1 MKIKA
6 LTVIQSTA
14 LLVGKYDIM
23 YYLGLDCSTKA
34 IHGVL
39 LDEEENIVEQFKWG
53 SSASNYEDRFYEILT
68 GFEQKL
74 SKIDIGEL
82 LVAVEAAIYIQ
93 NPKTTVALAAV
104 VAGVK
109 YICYRNGY
117 RCMPVD
123 NKVWKRWVLQAG
135 KADKAF
141 IKRFA
146 MDKWGDINS
155 KEQDYCDAACVA
167 LYRKMEDKDEFN
179 ILL

>member
-1 MKIKA
+1 MWA
-6 LTVIQSTA
+6 STVIPNT
-14 LLVGKYDIM
+14 LLLIGRYDIM

-34 IHGVL
+34 IHGVI
-39 LDEEENIVEQFKWG
+39 LDEEEHIIEQFKWA
-53 SSASNYEDRFYEILT
+53 STASNYEDRFYEILT
-68 GFEQKL
+68 GFEEKL

-93 NPKTTVALAAV
+93 NPKTTVALASV

-117 RCMPVD
+117 SCIPVD
-123 NKVWKRWVLQAG
+123 NKVWKRYVLQAG

-146 MDKWGDINS
+146 MEKWEDINS
-155 KEQDYCDAACVA
+155 EEQDYSDAACVA
-167 LYRKMEDKDEFN
+167 LYRKMEDKDEFI

>member
-1 MKIKA
+1 MWA
-6 LTVIQSTA
+6 LTVIQNT
-14 LLVGKYDIM
+14 LLLIGRYDIM

-34 IHGVL
+34 IHGVII
-39 LDEEENIVEQFKWG
+39 DEEEHIIEQFKWA
-53 SSASNYEDRFYEILT
+53 STASNYEDRFYEILT
-68 GFEQKL
+68 GFEEKL

-93 NPKTTVALAAV
+93 NPKTTVALASV

-117 RCMPVD
+117 SCIPVD
-123 NKVWKRWVLQAG
+123 NKVWKRYVLQAG
-135 KADKAF
+135 KADKTF

-146 MDKWGDINS
+146 MEKWEDINS
-155 KEQDYCDAACVA
+155 EEQDYSDAACVA
-167 LYRKMEDKDEFN
+167 LYRKMEDKDEFI

>member
-1 MKIKA
+1 MIVIKNT
-6 LTVIQSTA
+6 LR
-14 LLVGKYDIM
+14 LVGKCDIM

-39 LDEEENIVEQFKWG
+39 LDEEENIIEQFKW
-53 SSASNYEDRFYEILT
+53 SSPASNYEERFYEILE
-68 GFEQKL
+68 GFEEKL
-74 SKIDIGEL
+74 SKIDISDL

-117 RCMPVD
+117 SCMPVD

-146 MDKWGDINS
+146 VEKWDNVNS
-155 KEQDYCDAACVA
+155 KEQDFCDAACVA

>member
-1 MKIKA
+1 MKIEA
-6 LTVIQSTA
+6 LTVIQSTL
-14 LLVGKYDIM
+14 LLVGRYDIM

-34 IHGVL
+34 IHGVI
-39 LDEEENIVEQFKWG
+39 LDEKEHIIEQFKWA
-53 SSASNYEDRFYEILT
+53 STASNYEDRFYEILT
-68 GFEQKL
+68 GFEEKL

-93 NPKTTVALAAV
+93 NPKTTVALASV

-117 RCMPVD
+117 SCIPVD
-123 NKVWKRWVLQAG
+123 NKVWKRYVLQAG
-135 KADKAF
+135 KADKTF

-146 MDKWGDINS
+146 MEKWEDINRE
-155 KEQDYCDAACVA
+155 EQDYSDAACVA
-167 LYRKMEDKDEFN
+167 LYRKMEDKDEFI

>member
-1 MKIKA
+1 MWA
-6 LTVIQSTA
+6 STVIPNT
-14 LLVGKYDIM
+14 LLLIGRYDIM

-34 IHGVL
+34 IHGVII
-39 LDEEENIVEQFKWG
+39 DEEEHIIEQFKWA
-53 SSASNYEDRFYEILT
+53 STASNYEDRFYEILT
-68 GFEQKL
+68 GFEEKL

-93 NPKTTVALAAV
+93 NPKTTVALASV

-117 RCMPVD
+117 SCIPVD
-123 NKVWKRWVLQAG
+123 NKVWKRYVLQAG
-135 KADKAF
+135 KADKTF

-146 MDKWGDINS
+146 MEKWEDINS
-155 KEQDYCDAACVA
+155 EEQDYSDAACVA
-167 LYRKMEDKDEFN
+167 LYRKMEDKDEFI

>member
-1 MKIKA
+1 
-6 LTVIQSTA
+6 
-14 LLVGKYDIM
+14 M

-39 LDEEENIVEQFKWG
+39 LDEEEHIVEQFKWA
-53 SSASNYEDRFYEILT
+53 STASNYEERFYEILT
-68 GFEQKL
+68 GFEEKV

-117 RCMPVD
+117 SCIPVD
-123 NKVWKRWVLQAG
+123 N
-135 KADKAF
+135 
-141 IKRFA
+141 
-146 MDKWGDINS
+146 
-155 KEQDYCDAACVA
+155 
-167 LYRKMEDKDEFN
+167 
-179 ILL
+179 

>member
-1 MKIKA
+1 
-6 LTVIQSTA
+6 
-14 LLVGKYDIM
+14 M

-39 LDEEENIVEQFKWG
+39 LDEEEHIIEQFKLA
-53 SSASNYEDRFYEILT
+53 STASNYEDRFYEILT
-68 GFEQKL
+68 GFEEKV

-117 RCMPVD
+117 SCIPVD
-123 NKVWKRWVLQAG
+123 NKVWKRHVLQAG

-146 MDKWGDINS
+146 MEKWEDINIE
-155 KEQDYCDAACVA
+155 EQDYSDAACVA
-167 LYRKMEDKDEFN
+167 LYRKMEDKDEFI

>member
-1 MKIKA
+1 
-6 LTVIQSTA
+6 
-14 LLVGKYDIM
+14 M

-39 LDEEENIVEQFKWG
+39 LDEEENIVEQFKWA
-53 SSASNYEDRFYEILT
+53 SSASNYEERFYEILT
-68 GFEQKL
+68 GFEEKL
-74 SKIDIGEL
+74 SKIDIGGL

-109 YICYRNGY
+109 YICHRNGY
-117 RCMPVD
+117 SCMPVD
-123 NKVWKRWVLQAG
+123 NKVWKRHVLQAG

-146 MDKWGDINS
+146 IDKWADINS

-167 LYRKMEDKDEFN
+167 LYRKLEDKDELIVLHERKN
-179 ILL
+179 

>member
-1 MKIKA
+1 
-6 LTVIQSTA
+6 LTVIQSI
-14 LLVGKYDIM
+14 LPLVGRYDIM

-39 LDEEENIVEQFKWG
+39 LDEEEHIIEQFKWA
-53 SSASNYEDRFYEILT
+53 SIASNYEERFYEILT
-68 GFEQKL
+68 EFEEKL
-74 SKIDIGEL
+74 SRIDIGEV

-93 NPKTTVALAAV
+93 NPKTTVALASV

-117 RCMPVD
+117 SCIPVD
-123 NKVWKRWVLQAG
+123 NKVWKRFVLQAG

-146 MDKWGDINS
+146 MEKWEDINS
-155 KEQDYCDAACVA
+155 EEQDYSDAACVA

-179 ILL
+179 ILHERKN

>member
-1 MKIKA
+1 MKLKIKA

-104 VAGVK
+104 VAGLNISVTVTGTDVCLSIIRFGNGGYCKLVK
-109 YICYRNGY
+109 QIKLLLNGLQWISGEILIAK
-117 RCMPVD
+117 
-123 NKVWKRWVLQAG
+123 NKTTVMQLV
-135 KADKAF
+135 
-141 IKRFA
+141 
-146 MDKWGDINS
+146 
-155 KEQDYCDAACVA
+155 
-167 LYRKMEDKDEFN
+167 
-179 ILL
+179 

>member
-1 MKIKA
+1 MTI
-6 LTVIQSTA
+6 IQSTA
-14 LLVGKYDIM
+14 LLVGKCDIM

-39 LDEEENIVEQFKWG
+39 LDEKENIVEQFKWG
-53 SSASNYEDRFYEILT
+53 SSASNYEERFYEILT
-68 GFEQKL
+68 GFEEKL

-93 NPKTTVALAAV
+93 NPKPTVALAAV

-117 RCMPVD
+117 SCIPVD
-123 NKVWKRWVLQAG
+123 NKVWKRHVLQAG

-146 MDKWGDINS
+146 TEKWKDVND

-167 LYRKMEDKDEFN
+167 LYRKLEDKDELN
-179 ILL
+179 ILHERKN

>member
-1 MKIKA
+1 
-6 LTVIQSTA
+6 
-14 LLVGKYDIM
+14 M

-34 IHGVL
+34 IHGVI
-39 LDEEENIVEQFKWG
+39 LDEEEHIIEQFKLA
-53 SSASNYEDRFYEILT
+53 SIDSNYEIRFYEILT
-68 GFEQKL
+68 GFEEKL

-117 RCMPVD
+117 SCIPVD
-123 NKVWKRWVLQAG
+123 NKVWKRFVLHAG

-146 MDKWGDINS
+146 MEKWEDINS
-155 KEQDYCDAACVA
+155 EEQDYSDAACVA
-167 LYRKMEDKDEFN
+167 LYRKMEDKDEFI

>member
-1 MKIKA
+1 M
-6 LTVIQSTA
+6 VIQST
-14 LLVGKYDIM
+14 LLLIGKYDIM

-39 LDEEENIVEQFKWG
+39 LDEEENIVEQFKWA
-53 SSASNYEDRFYEILT
+53 SSASTYEERFYEILT
-68 GFEQKL
+68 GFEEKL
-74 SKIDIGEL
+74 SKIDIRGL

-104 VAGVK
+104 VAGAK

-117 RCMPVD
+117 SCMSVD
-123 NKVWKRWVLQAG
+123 NKVWKRYVLQAG

-146 MDKWGDINS
+146 MGKWADIND
-155 KEQDYCDAACVA
+155 KEQDYSDAACVA
-167 LYRKMEDKDEFN
+167 LYRKMEDKDEFD
-179 ILL
+179 ILYERKN

>member
-1 MKIKA
+1 
-6 LTVIQSTA
+6 
-14 LLVGKYDIM
+14 M

-34 IHGVL
+34 IHGVI
-39 LDEEENIVEQFKWG
+39 LDEEEHIIEQFKWA
-53 SSASNYEDRFYEILT
+53 STASNYEDRFYEILT
-68 GFEQKL
+68 GFEEKL

-93 NPKTTVALAAV
+93 NPKTTVALASV

-117 RCMPVD
+117 SCIPVD
-123 NKVWKRWVLQAG
+123 NKVWKRYVLQAG
-135 KADKAF
+135 KADKTF

-146 MDKWGDINS
+146 MAKWEDINS
-155 KEQDYCDAACVA
+155 EEQDYSDAACVA
-167 LYRKMEDKDEFN
+167 LYRKMEDKDEFI

>member
-1 MKIKA
+1 MWA
-6 LTVIQSTA
+6 STVIPNT
-14 LLVGKYDIM
+14 LLLIGRYDIM

-34 IHGVL
+34 IHGVI
-39 LDEEENIVEQFKWG
+39 LDEEEHIIEQFKWA
-53 SSASNYEDRFYEILT
+53 STASNYEDRFYEILT
-68 GFEQKL
+68 GFEEKL

-93 NPKTTVALAAV
+93 NPKTTVALASV

-117 RCMPVD
+117 SCIPVD
-123 NKVWKRWVLQAG
+123 NKVWKRYVLQAG
-135 KADKAF
+135 KADKTF

-146 MDKWGDINS
+146 MAKWEDINS
-155 KEQDYCDAACVA
+155 EEQDYSDAACVA
-167 LYRKMEDKDEFN
+167 LYRKMEDKDEFI